1 MDKKRVCDPWARLGF
16 CERRRSFM
24 KKNCPQ
30 RCNLCSGETL
40 KTSPA
45 ALAFTSTLYSS
56 CCMWTVHYF
65 KLQTNTAD
73 SLTCFAPQSLWMQ
86 CLLRHLLPKMWRS
99 KSCLVEKL
107 WASAVGQKTP
117 ECLQKSG
124 RAALTHE
131 AWCIICDTR
140 ISKFFHVLTWS
151 KRDEK
156 TVVLHCHLIEFKVE
170 KTCLFVVKSLMI
182 FVKQTYK

>member
-1 MDKKRVCDPWARLGF
+1 MFTSL
-16 CERRRSFM
+16 RSF
-24 KKNCPQ
+24 NAYACVFQDAWIRSVCVILGPAWVSV
-30 RCNLCSGETL
+30 RGGGASWR
-40 KTSPA
+40 KTARSAVTCAPVRHWKHP

-99 KSCLVEKL
+99 KSARGKV
-107 WASAVGQKTP
+107 VGFRCWDKKTP

-140 ISKFFHVLTWS
+140 MS
-151 KRDEK
+151 
-156 TVVLHCHLIEFKVE
+156 
-170 KTCLFVVKSLMI
+170 
-182 FVKQTYK
+182 